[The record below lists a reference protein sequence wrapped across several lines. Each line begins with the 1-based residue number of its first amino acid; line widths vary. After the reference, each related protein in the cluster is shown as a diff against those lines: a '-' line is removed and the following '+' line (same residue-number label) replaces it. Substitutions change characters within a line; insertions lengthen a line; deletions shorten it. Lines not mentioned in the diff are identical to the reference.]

1 MGNLGRLP
9 DLCSHRVLDNK
20 NWVVSADFHIGR
32 IYGSFGPA
40 ARPVQSSCFGQNK
53 NWVLLADFH
62 IDAGREN
69 LTMAGPR
76 D

>member
-1 MGNLGRLP
+1 MDNLGRLP

-20 NWVVSADFHIGR
+20 NWVVSADFHMGN
-32 IYGSFGPA
+32 FWPA
-40 ARPVQSSCFGQNK
+40 ARPVQSSRFGQNK

-62 IDAGREN
+62 IGAGREN
-69 LTMAGPR
+69 LTMAGPK